1 MFVQSKEDNNIPEMF
16 FHRSLPL
23 TWTSSCRG
31 RRCCTCSRG
40 SFGEFCKDFFENPV
54 TSEWMCSQETVSR
67 MSLQYEEFGGGSLK
81 ICLDIWVRFVH
92 NCDFGVFWILGIFDI
107 VGGSLESCLDIK
119 VHFVPNREFGIF
131 WILWIF
137 DIGGDSLESCL
148 DIRVRFVPNRVF
160 VLCLNQL
167 YLKELKF

>member
-1 MFVQSKEDNNIPEMF
+1 MFVQSKEDNNIPEIF
-16 FHRSLPL
+16 FHQSLPL

-40 SFGEFCKDFFENPV
+40 SFGEFCKDVFEYPV
-54 TSEWMCSQETVSR
+54 TSEWMCSQETVSW
-67 MSLQYEEFGGGSLK
+67 MSLQYEEFAGA
-81 ICLDIWVRFVH
+81 
-92 NCDFGVFWILGIFDI
+92 
-107 VGGSLESCLDIK
+107 SLESCWDIR
-119 VHFVPNREFGIF
+119 VRFVPNCEFGIF

-137 DIGGDSLESCL
+137 DIGGGSLESCL

-167 YLKELKF
+167 HLKE